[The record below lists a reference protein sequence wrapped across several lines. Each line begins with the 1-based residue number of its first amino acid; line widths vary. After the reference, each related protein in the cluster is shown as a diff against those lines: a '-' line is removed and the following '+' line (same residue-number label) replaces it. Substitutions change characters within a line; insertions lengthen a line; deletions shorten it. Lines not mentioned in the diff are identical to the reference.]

1 MAVDNISVY
10 NKLSELAGKCDSCG
24 SQDHQT
30 FQCSL
35 IVYKPIPRKV
45 TGFKL
50 KVKDF

>member
-1 MAVDNISVY
+1 MAVDNISIY

-45 TGFKL
+45 TKIKL
-50 KVKDF
+50 KLKI